1 VPGPSIDVTCI
12 GNAIVD
18 VFAQTDD
25 AFLDRHGLTKGSMT
39 LVDGERAEAIYADMG
54 PGVEVSGGSAANTA
68 AGVAA
73 LGSTAA
79 FIGKVRDDQLG
90 AVYRHDLRAMGVDFE
105 VPAAPA
111 ADPDPTARSLILVTP
126 DAQRTMN
133 TNLGISIRLAEEDV
147 DDALVKSSTVVFAEG
162 YLWDSDVAYGA
173 IEKAFAIARRA
184 GRKVS
189 LTLSDTFCVERHPD
203 TFARSIRLGVD
214 VLFANEA
221 EALVLTGKD
230 DVDAAVDEIAAM
242 VPVAFVTRSEK
253 GAVAVAGDER
263 HVVAAHPLE
272 HLVDTTGAGDLFAA
286 GALHALVRGAD
297 LATCARLGCLAA
309 AEVISHVG
317 ARPQA
322 DLRALADGEGLP

>member
-1 VPGPSIDVTCI
+1 VPDVLTI

-18 VFAQTDD
+18 VFSQTDD
-25 AFLDRHGLTKGSMT
+25 GFLDRHGLTKGSMT
-39 LVDGERAEAIYADMG
+39 LVDGERAEAIYDDMG

-73 LGSTAA
+73 LGASAA

-90 AVYRHDLRAMGVDFE
+90 HVYRHDLRAFGVDFD
-105 VPAAPA
+105 VPSAAA
-111 ADPDPTARSLILVTP
+111 DDPDPTARSLILVTP

-133 TNLGISIRLAEEDV
+133 TNLGIAIRLSEDDV
-147 DDALVKSSTVVFAEG
+147 DDALVESSSIVFAEG

-173 IEKAFAIARRA
+173 IEKAFAIARRS

-203 TFARSIRLGVD
+203 TFARSIKLGVD

-221 EALVLTGKD
+221 EALVLTGAAD
-230 DVDAAVDEIAAM
+230 FDAAVDAIADM
-242 VPVAFVTRSEK
+242 VPVAFVTRGAL
-253 GAVAVAGDER
+253 GAVATGDGR
-263 HVVAAHPLE
+263 RYPVPAHPVDD
-272 HLVDTTGAGDLFAA
+272 LVDTTGAGDLFAA
-286 GALHALVRGAD
+286 GALYGLSRGAD
-297 LATCARLGCLAA
+297 LETCARLGALAA

-322 DLRALADGEGLP
+322 SLRDLADAESLP

>member
-1 VPGPSIDVTCI
+1 VPDVLTI

-39 LVDGERAEAIYADMG
+39 LVDGARAEAIYDDMG

-68 AGVAA
+68 AGIAA
-73 LGSTAA
+73 LSSSAA

-90 AVYRHDLRAMGVDFE
+90 HVYRHDLRAIGVAFD
-105 VPAAPA
+105 VPPAPA
-111 ADPDPTARSLILVTP
+111 DDPDPTARSLILVTP

-133 TNLGISIRLAEEDV
+133 TNLGIAVRLSEDDV
-147 DDALVKSSTVVFAEG
+147 DASLVESSTIVFAEG

-173 IEKAFAIARRA
+173 IEKAFAIARQS

-221 EALVLTGKD
+221 EALVLTGRD
-230 DVDAAVDEIAAM
+230 DIEAAVADIAAM
-242 VPVAFVTRSEK
+242 VPTAFVTRGAL
-253 GAVAVAGDER
+253 GAVVVGGGER
-263 HVVAAHPLE
+263 HDVAAHPVDD
-272 HLVDTTGAGDLFAA
+272 LVDTTGAGDLFAA
-286 GALHALVRGAD
+286 GALHGLVRGAD

-322 DLRALADGEGLP
+322 NLRELADAEGLP